1 MLMHTHASA
10 RSIGQLGAAAS
21 RSSGARTLVNLSHH
35 ATIEVRA
42 GASGSLGCQI
52 RPGNSRAKWA
62 QCSPLP
68 LATSSTTPVTGK
80 AFINTSAIASRRS
93 EEHTSELQSLMRTS
107 YAVFCLKKK
116 IKQLKHKANQP
127 TH

>member
-1 MLMHTHASA
+1 MLVVFVFFFKQKTAYELRISDWSSDVCSSDLTMLMHTHASA

-62 QCSPLP
+62 QC
-68 LATSSTTPVTGK
+68 
-80 AFINTSAIASRRS
+80 RS
-93 EEHTSELQSLMRTS
+93 EERRVGKECVRTCRYRWS
-107 YAVFCLKKK
+107 PC
-116 IKQLKHKANQP
+116 H
-127 TH
+127 